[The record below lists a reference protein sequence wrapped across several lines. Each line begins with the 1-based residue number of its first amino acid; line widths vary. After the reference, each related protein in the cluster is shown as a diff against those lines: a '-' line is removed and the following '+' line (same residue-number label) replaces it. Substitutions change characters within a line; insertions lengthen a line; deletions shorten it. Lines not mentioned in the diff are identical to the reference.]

1 MEETKE
7 KKNLKL
13 VFVAPV
19 MENQKTVTYMYK
31 LYYSDNPDVVW
42 GGAWDYENPSLADD
56 EDIYPEESTYSKTE
70 VVDSDYK
77 WGLAMRNACYPL
89 LYCTYGI
96 LALSWIDIEGLEKY
110 PENGRCV
117 MKFGMDYEEVQE
129 MLKNTLL
136 PKDV

>member
-19 MENQKTVTYMYK
+19 MENQKTGTYMYK

-89 LYCTYGI
+89 LYCT
-96 LALSWIDIEGLEKY
+96 

-117 MKFGMDYEEVQE
+117 LKFGMDYEEVQE